1 MFTHMFPTVY
11 FGAAAVHMTRM
22 AGTGHKQW
30 ETEGVRLML
39 GLGVCVALT
48 LLVTRRA
55 WAAVGGGEDGI
66 GQTGALQNS
75 PGR

>member
-1 MFTHMFPTVY
+1 MFPTVY

-30 ETEGVRLML
+30 EIEGVVLML

-48 LLVTRRA
+48 LLITRRA
-55 WAAVGGGEDGI
+55 LVAI
-66 GQTGALQNS
+66 GTGS
-75 PGR
+75 R